1 MYRRRFGHL
10 SGQDATEFVPLAFVV
25 NKETTISADL
35 LQNFNDFAERT
46 SRATQLRT
54 SGEREASFSAI
65 LEHNKQLDS
74 EGDWLDAQGVNF
86 IDACRNRVI
95 LREVGQVLDTM
106 SLPLTQHT
114 DQLCSCSG
122 TRNIKGQGT
131 DFRS

>member
-1 MYRRRFGHL
+1 MHRRRFGHF
-10 SGQDATEFVPLAFVV
+10 SSQDATEFVPLAFVV

-46 SRATQLRT
+46 GRATQLRT
-54 SGEREASFSAI
+54 SRQREASFSAI

-74 EGDWLDAQGVNF
+74 EGDWLDTQGVNF
-86 IDACRNRVI
+86 IDACRNCVI

-122 TRNIKGQGT
+122 TGNIEGQGT